1 MSSQKLCWQFVV
13 SIQMNSAFK
22 LTFVLLLL
30 VSLVGQAQS
39 VVPDN
44 SFGKKGNFYFSNG
57 RYNEVKDIAVTADES
72 IFVLV
77 ESGLLDSLRNI
88 DIIVFK
94 LSSKGIPDPK
104 FGKEGKVQFDF
115 YGMDISRAAEFT
127 LLADGKILI
136 AGDGAKYDS
145 PQVNLSCLARILPD
159 GSADRTFGN
168 AGTVTLS
175 FGKTSYLTSFYISG
189 DHSVFV
195 AGSYLQPVGR
205 HTDIFPI
212 TGKINKNGDS
222 DTSFKRSGKIWIDF
236 NFEIFSFASIK
247 HTAGGEIMDILVQ
260 DDGKILICGG
270 FIFSYSYEGFIARL
284 LPDGRLDRSFNSR
297 GYIRHDFTPGKF
309 NLIKKMLLYDDNT
322 LIFGASSQTDFDS
335 DFYFGTLNLN
345 DYSLSVTNIDFK
357 NQHEIFE
364 DISLDDKE
372 VILTGRSILPENA
385 PLRHRSDFAAIVRI
399 PDIKKPKNYE
409 SFIFPLSKTNQNG
422 SMAHAVTKD
431 KIVIGGF
438 QHTSIVFVKDV
449 IISRFIKKKTGK
461 GNQ

>member
-1 MSSQKLCWQFVV
+1 
-13 SIQMNSAFK
+13 MNSAYKFAFAFLF
-22 LTFVLLLL
+22 LT
-30 VSLVGQAQS
+30 SLGGHGQS

-44 SFGKKGNFYFSNG
+44 SFGSKGKFYFSNG
-57 RYNEVKDIAVTADES
+57 RYNEVKDIMTGPDES

-77 ESGLLDSLRNI
+77 ESGLLDSLRDM
-88 DIIVFK
+88 DIVVLK

-104 FGKEGKVQFDF
+104 FGKEGKIQFDF
-115 YGMDISRAAEFT
+115 QGMDMSRAGEFT
-127 LLADGKILI
+127 LLPDGKILI
-136 AGDGAKYDS
+136 AGDGSKNNS
-145 PQVNLSCLARILPD
+145 PQVNLSCLCRLLPD
-159 GSADRTFGN
+159 GSADPAFGN
-168 AGTVTLS
+168 DGTVTLS
-175 FGKTSYLTSFYISG
+175 FGKASYLTSFHISG
-189 DHSVFV
+189 DQSVFV
-195 AGSYLQPVGR
+195 GGSYLQPVGR

-212 TGKINKNGDS
+212 TGKMNKHGDP
-222 DTSFKRSGKIWIDF
+222 DTSFGRSGKIWIDL
-236 NFEIFSFASIK
+236 NFEIFSFAGIK

-284 LPDGRLDRSFNSR
+284 LPDGRLDRSFNSK
-297 GYIRHDFTPGKF
+297 GYVRHDFTPGKF
-309 NLIKKMLLYDDNT
+309 NLIRKMILYDANT

-335 DFYFGTLNLN
+335 DFYFGTLDLK

-364 DISLDDKE
+364 DISLNEQE

-409 SFIFPLSKTNQNG
+409 SLIFPLSKTNQNG

-431 KIVIGGF
+431 RIVIGGF
-438 QHTSIVFVKDV
+438 QHTSNVFVKDV
-449 IISRFIKKKTGK
+449 IVSRFIRKKISK
-461 GNQ
+461 